1 MNIQTASFQR
11 IAARV
16 ATTLAPVAAAAAMAA
31 LLGAGAPAAAPRL
44 VQQTDDGV
52 EITAV
57 DYRDLDLSRPAGAAT
72 LLARLRAA
80 SDLVCRAGA
89 PASSM
94 TLSAVQ
100 TYKSCTHAAMDRAVR
115 AIDWP
120 TVTALYGGDPAIPAT
135 QLR

>member
-1 MNIQTASFQR
+1 MSIQITSLR
-11 IAARV
+11 KIAAGA
-16 ATTLAPVAAAAAMAA
+16 ATTLAPVAAAALMAS

-72 LLARLRAA
+72 LIARLRAA

-89 PASSM
+89 PATAM

-100 TYKSCTHAAMDRAVR
+100 TYRSCTRAAMDRAVR

-120 TVTALYGGDPAIPAT
+120 TVSALYTGDPSIPAT
-135 QLR
+135 QFR